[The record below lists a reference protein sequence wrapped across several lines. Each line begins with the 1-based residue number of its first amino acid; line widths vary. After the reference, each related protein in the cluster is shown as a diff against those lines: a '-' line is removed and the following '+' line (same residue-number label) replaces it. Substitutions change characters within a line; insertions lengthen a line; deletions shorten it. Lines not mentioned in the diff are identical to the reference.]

1 MGFFGKILGA
11 LNHFPGTVKAGD
23 WAGYYVNHGID
34 PSEMDGKKVKIGVKS
49 HQILI
54 QKRGDITDASNV
66 LARYEGADVEWKL
79 LEENTHW
86 ALVEMH
92 FPDGK
97 VSTVQIEKTQSS
109 DPSRISEGYKAL
121 RDVLEL
127 GKRL

>member
-23 WAGYYVNHGID
+23 WAGYNVATGVD
-34 PSEMDGKKVKIGVKS
+34 PSEMEGKKVKFGVKS

-54 QKRGDITDASNV
+54 QKRGDVTDPSNT

-79 LEENTHW
+79 LDENEHW

-97 VSTVQIEKTQSS
+97 VSKVQIEKTQSR
-109 DPSRISEGYKAL
+109 DPSKISEGYKAL